1 MKRER
6 KRRDIKK
13 IIIDISRDLF
23 ITNGYTVTTIRQ
35 ITEKAEINIGSLYH
49 FFRDKED
56 ILLHIVI
63 DAYRDFMQASRSI
76 VGKEMNPVLQ
86 YSVINALEL
95 KAVEKY
101 DRIAEFYLVVYN
113 SWRITELMLSYNI
126 QRNRLFFHKYNET
139 FNDQD
144 YYMRTLALRGI
155 RLSFI
160 AERVNQG
167 VVNFD
172 MKCPFTIEMGLS
184 LFNVPERTIKATI
197 NKTMMIINEK
207 SIMIYGFNI

>member
-126 QRNRLFFHKYNET
+126 QRNRLFFNKYNEK

>member
-1 MKRER
+1 
-6 KRRDIKK
+6 
-13 IIIDISRDLF
+13 
-23 ITNGYTVTTIRQ
+23 
-35 ITEKAEINIGSLYH
+35 
-49 FFRDKED
+49 
-56 ILLHIVI
+56 
-63 DAYRDFMQASRSI
+63 MQASRSI

>member
-1 MKRER
+1 
-6 KRRDIKK
+6 
-13 IIIDISRDLF
+13 
-23 ITNGYTVTTIRQ
+23 
-35 ITEKAEINIGSLYH
+35 
-49 FFRDKED
+49 
-56 ILLHIVI
+56 
-63 DAYRDFMQASRSI
+63 
-76 VGKEMNPVLQ
+76 
-86 YSVINALEL
+86 
-95 KAVEKY
+95 
-101 DRIAEFYLVVYN
+101 
-113 SWRITELMLSYNI
+113 
-126 QRNRLFFHKYNET
+126 
-139 FNDQD
+139 
-144 YYMRTLALRGI
+144 MRTLALRGI